1 MNQPISRQAHG
12 LADLTY
18 IPTVAAA
25 PKLFGFEEEKTAVA
39 TCYALSGMALMSG
52 LMTRAEWGV
61 FKVLPFKAHI
71 ALDFVNSVTALAAPW
86 LFGFAHNEK
95 ARNAFLAMGAVGL
108 TAGLLTRPE
117 EMPEYQADEDS
128 DED

>member
-25 PKLFGFEEEKTAVA
+25 PQLFGFEEEKTAA
-39 TCYALSGMALMSG
+39 TVCYALSGMALVSA
-52 LMTRAEWGV
+52 LLTRAEWGA
-61 FKVLPFKAHI
+61 FKVMPFKAHV
-71 ALDFVNSVTALAAPW
+71 ALDFVNSTTALAAPW
-86 LFGFAHNEK
+86 LFGFARNER
-95 ARNAFLAMGAVGL
+95 ARNAFLGMGIVGL

-117 EMPEYQADEDS
+117 EMPKYQTQGE
-128 DED
+128 